1 MMVSN
6 RQSVFGVLAWQWQ
19 RALFFAASGGAALAL
34 HVGCSWT
41 HLVLPAMPLGVVG
54 GAIGIF
60 TSFRTN
66 SCYARWWEGRQ
77 LWGRLINN
85 TRDLGSLA
93 MASFPDDAG
102 RAIVRR
108 TIAHVHVLRCLLRDQ
123 DALAD
128 ERVQAFTTEAERAAL
143 VGDRNMTY
151 ALLHAQRVALTALAD
166 EGRITD
172 QRYLAF
178 DRLLAGL
185 LDVQGGCERIKR
197 TPFPR
202 GYNFIA
208 DRLVLLFGVL
218 LPFAMVKDLGWVTV
232 PMNVLVC
239 MSFALISEAGRVLE
253 DPFTLFWN
261 GLPLSALSTTIELNL
276 RQMSG
281 EKDVPPLPKPDE
293 RGILM

>member
-6 RQSVFGVLAWQWQ
+6 RQSVFGILTWQWH
-19 RALFFAASGGAALAL
+19 RALFFAATGGAALAF
-34 HVGCSWT
+34 HWGCSWT

-60 TSFRTN
+60 VSFRTN
-66 SCYARWWEGRQ
+66 NCYARWWEGRQ

-93 MASFPDDAG
+93 VASFPGEPGA
-102 RAIVRR
+102 AIVRR

-128 ERVQAFTTEAERAAL
+128 ERVLAFTTEEERAAL
-143 VGDRNMTY
+143 KGDRNMTY
-151 ALLHAQRVALTALAD
+151 ALVHAQRVAITELANQ
-166 EGRITD
+166 GAITD

-178 DRLLAGL
+178 DRLLANI

-208 DRLVLLFGVL
+208 DRLVLLFGML
-218 LPFAMVKDLGWVTV
+218 LPFAMVRDLGWVTV

-253 DPFTLFWN
+253 DPFTMFWN
-261 GLPLSALSTTIELNL
+261 GLPLSALSTTIEVNL

-281 EKDVPPLPKPDE
+281 EKEVPPLPKPDE